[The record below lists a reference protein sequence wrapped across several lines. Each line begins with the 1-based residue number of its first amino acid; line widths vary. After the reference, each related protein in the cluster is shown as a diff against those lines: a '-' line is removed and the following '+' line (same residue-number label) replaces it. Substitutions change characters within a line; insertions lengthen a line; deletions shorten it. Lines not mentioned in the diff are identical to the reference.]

1 MHSLVAGRSG
11 ILGRVAVLVML
22 VFLFCHAR
30 PGMAA
35 KAGSQGATY
44 ALLVGVSDYP
54 FLDAGSQLLGP
65 RNDVV
70 LWRDYL
76 TQSRSDVSVTVLA
89 DGVKDAGLPT
99 RQAIMKELG
108 RIADQ
113 AREGDF
119 VFLLFAGHGAQQP
132 ASQASLRDEP
142 DGLDEIFL
150 PRDAR
155 GWDSSRA
162 VVENAIVDTEFKHA
176 ISRIRHKG
184 AFVWAVFDTCHSA
197 TMTRAVRPPTV
208 RYRQLTAQ
216 QLGIPPDLMQAA
228 RTRPVNPVAGQF
240 AQKAGSQPG
249 PGRSESSEPSGDLVA
264 FYAAQSHQETPE
276 FALPLG
282 ASDAREHGV
291 FSFTLLQVLREAPQA
306 SYTELIERVMQRFQ
320 VTSGATAVPM
330 AEGSAMSDRVWG
342 GREAQMTQW
351 RVNRKGDHMTL
362 SAGLMH
368 DQTQGSTLKL
378 YRTPAAQEDELLA
391 TVVVSQARAA
401 DADIKLLPT
410 EGQTVDVGR
419 LPEIM
424 YARAWQTQVD
434 WRLKVALQQAGRNGC
449 EPVTPA
455 LQSALDNVRQQEA
468 LARRVQW
475 LSPESAGVDLWLCL
489 RSGRLEML
497 DAQSTTDV
505 PAPAI
510 AVQTSGAGALAE
522 AIGAALIKAA
532 RVQSVLRVAQA
543 SGMGRG
549 VEVKAWVRA
558 RPQSGDPAC
567 DQLAQPVALPGSR
580 SYEPG
585 AQMDLREGDCLSLIV
600 HNTSALPLDLTVM
613 LVHAGFGMSALWPD
627 AQQMFN
633 PRIEAGAKV
642 ALGEYEAFSDSPG
655 RERLLVLGLP
665 VVQASQPVS
674 LAFLAQDSID
684 TSVRTRGQQD
694 PFMSLMMDAGFGNVA
709 TRSIRPARQGGQPMS
724 AQVFSFRVQP
734 R

>member
-1 MHSLVAGRSG
+1 MHSLVAGRSA
-11 ILGRVAVLVML
+11 ILGRVAVWVVLVL
-22 VFLFCHAR
+22 LACYAKA
-30 PGMAA
+30 GMAA
-35 KAGSQGATY
+35 LAGSPGATH

-54 FLDAGSQLLGP
+54 FLEPGAQLLGP
-65 RNDVV
+65 RNDVT

-76 TQSRSDVSVTVLA
+76 TQSRPDVSITVLA
-89 DGVKDAGLPT
+89 DGVQDAGLPT
-99 RQAIMKELG
+99 RMAIMKELD
-108 RIADQ
+108 RIAGQ

-132 ASQASLRDEP
+132 ASQASMRDEP

-162 VVENAIVDTEFKHA
+162 AVENAIVDTEFKQA
-176 ISRIRHKG
+176 IARIRDKG

-197 TMTRAVRPPTV
+197 TMTRAVRPSTV

-228 RTRPVNPVAGQF
+228 RARSVSAVAERSGQASGGQPRPE
-240 AQKAGSQPG
+240 
-249 PGRSESSEPSGDLVA
+249 RSEPPGDLVA

-282 ASDAREHGV
+282 APDAREHGV
-291 FSFTLLQVLREAPQA
+291 FSYTLLQVLEQAPKA

-320 VTSGATAVPM
+320 ATAGATAVPM
-330 AEGSAMSDRVWG
+330 AEGTAMSDQVWG
-342 GREAQMTQW
+342 GQQGQTTQW
-351 RVNRKGDHMTL
+351 RVNRKGDQMTL

-378 YRTPAAQEDELLA
+378 YQTPAAQDDDVLA
-391 TVVVSQARAA
+391 TVVVSQARAVDAEVKLLQA
-401 DADIKLLPT
+401 DGRAVDIK
-410 EGQTVDVGR
+410 R

-424 YARAWQTQVD
+424 YARAWQTQID
-434 WRLKVALQQAGRNGC
+434 WRLKVALQQGGANGC

-455 LQSALDNVRQQEA
+455 LESALGKLRGQDA
-468 LARRVQW
+468 LAKRVQW
-475 LSPESAGVDLWLCL
+475 LSSEAPGVDLWLCL
-489 RSGRLEML
+489 RSGRLELL
-497 DAQSTTDV
+497 DAQATVDV

-510 AVQTSGAGALAE
+510 AVQSSGAEGIAD
-522 AIGAALIKAA
+522 AIGDALIKAS
-532 RVQSVLRVAQA
+532 RVLSVLRVAQA
-543 SGMGRG
+543 TGMGKG
-549 VEVKAWVRA
+549 LEVRAWVRP
-558 RPQSGDPAC
+558 RPRPGEPAC
-567 DQLAQPVALPGSR
+567 DQLVQPVPLSGSQA
-580 SYEPG
+580 YEPG
-585 AQMDLREGDCLSLIV
+585 SQMELREGDCLSLIV
-600 HNTSALPLDLTVM
+600 HNTGALAVDLTVM
-613 LVHAGFGMSALWPD
+613 MVHSGFGMSALWPD
-627 AQQMFN
+627 APQMFN

-642 ALGEYEAFSDSPG
+642 AIGEYEAFSDSLG

-665 VVQASQPVS
+665 VLQPSQPVS
-674 LAFLAQDSID
+674 LAFLAQDNLD

-694 PFMSLMMDAGFGNVA
+694 PFMALIMDAGFGNVA
-709 TRSIRPARQGGQPMS
+709 TRSLRPARQGGQPMS